1 MAGDPLAAVEDLDC
15 CGGNTRLD
23 LMAQERVRH
32 TVVMLGDLD
41 VVVEAD
47 PAARPLGI
55 LVRERRQRPE
65 RRLV

>member
-1 MAGDPLAAVEDLDC
+1 MRPRAQDDIDQH
-15 CGGNTRLD
+15 GGVRTDRLG
-23 LMAQERVRH
+23 LMAQELVRH
-32 TVVMLGDLD
+32 IVVMLGDLD

-47 PAARPLGI
+47 PAALPLGI